1 MKNRKTNFI
10 KLGILLFGISIF
22 LLNCQKEETQT
33 LNQQNLWKVNDITK
47 NELDNKSEIKSFL
60 QELKTKK
67 NVKNTSKKENDSSY
81 NFIIDYSTIREIQVE
96 NIKSYT
102 FKIIRENSSKSYF
115 ENLVIISSNNQ
126 IQNAYLIKYTP
137 QKEIVY
143 VQFHNVIVFNIK
155 SKLLCEA

>member
-67 NVKNTSKKENDSSY
+67 NVKNTSKKENDSLY
-81 NFIIDYSTIREIQVE
+81 NFIID
-96 NIKSYT
+96 
-102 FKIIRENSSKSYF
+102 
-115 ENLVIISSNNQ
+115 
-126 IQNAYLIKYTP
+126 
-137 QKEIVY
+137 
-143 VQFHNVIVFNIK
+143 
-155 SKLLCEA
+155 